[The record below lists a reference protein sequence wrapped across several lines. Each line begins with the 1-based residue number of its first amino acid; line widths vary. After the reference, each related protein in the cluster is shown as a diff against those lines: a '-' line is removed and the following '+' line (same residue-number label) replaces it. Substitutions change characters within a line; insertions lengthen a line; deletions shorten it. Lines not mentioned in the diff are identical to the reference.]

1 MAKTKKNKK
10 RVLKKTKLKQMEG
23 KKIPSVKLRTRVRE
37 ATNKTKKNPYRW
49 KTVDTDK
56 MFRNKKIVVF
66 SLPGA
71 FTPTCSSK
79 QLPDFEK
86 KYRDLIK
93 RGIDEVYCI
102 SVNDAFVMYNWKKKM
117 KIKKVKLIPDG
128 NGEFTEKMGAL
139 VKKNNLGFGNRSW
152 RYSMLVD
159 NGKIIK
165 LFSEPNMGDNHKTD
179 PFSVSSVHTMI
190 NYIDSRDL

>member
-1 MAKTKKNKK
+1 MAKTKRNNK
-10 RVLKKTKLKQMEG
+10 RVLKKTKLKRMEG
-23 KKIPSVKLRTRVRE
+23 KRVPRVKLRTRVRDR
-37 ATNKTKKNPYRW
+37 KIKKNPYRW
-49 KTVDTDK
+49 KTVDTGT

-79 QLPDFEK
+79 HLPDFEK
-86 KYRDLIK
+86 KYSELRK
-93 RGIDEVYCI
+93 KGVDEVICM
-102 SVNDAFVMYNWKKKM
+102 SVNDAFVMHNWKKKM
-117 KIKKVKLIPDG
+117 NIKNVILVPDG

-139 VKKNNLGFGNRSW
+139 VKKNNLGFGDRSW

-165 LFSEPNMGDNHKTD
+165 IFSEPNMGDNHKTD
-179 PFSVSSVHTMI
+179 PFSVSSVHSML
-190 NYIDSRDL
+190 NYIDSREL

>member
-1 MAKTKKNKK
+1 MAKTKRNKK
-10 RVLKKTKLKQMEG
+10 RVIKKTKLEGKEG
-23 KKIPSVKLRTRVRE
+23 KKVPRVKLRTRIRDR
-37 ATNKTKKNPYRW
+37 KIKKNPYRW
-49 KTVDTDK
+49 KTVDTGT

-79 QLPDFEK
+79 HLPDFEK
-86 KYRDLIK
+86 KYSELRK
-93 RGIDEVYCI
+93 KGVDEVICM
-102 SVNDAFVMYNWKKKM
+102 SVNDAFVMHNWKKKM
-117 KIKKVKLIPDG
+117 NIKNVRLVPDG

-139 VKKNNLGFGNRSW
+139 VKKNNLGFGDRSW
-152 RYSMLVD
+152 RYSMFVD

-179 PFSVSSVHTMI
+179 PFSVSSVHSML
-190 NYIDSRDL
+190 NYIDSREL